1 MPKKPVETAGSK
13 TANILHSDQAAGLR
27 RTLGIMLPEELAM
40 ALHVSDHSIHAWR
53 RAGEGPQHT
62 RLGRR
67 VYYRVADVNAW
78 VDQNVGR
85 EWAGATDEC
94 DHDWINDVDGLTCKI
109 CGAHGELVDVLE

>member
-13 TANILHSDQAAGLR
+13 TSNILHSDQAAGLR

-85 EWAGATDEC
+85 GWAGADGDDC
-94 DHDWINDVDGLTCKI
+94 DHEWVENADGLTCSK
-109 CGAHGELVDVLE
+109 CGVRGELVEE